1 MWVFSPFYIF
11 VLDDDTK
18 QNKID
23 HSPDYYIL
31 LILVNKDY
39 DIFALFLL
47 SYDEICID
55 KDRQRGESNNT
66 MNWKFELN
74 PKIENDSL
82 FHYQK

>member
-1 MWVFSPFYIF
+1 MGLFPLLYICTGWWYK
-11 VLDDDTK
+11 TK
-18 QNKID
+18 KID
-23 HSPDYYIL
+23 HAPDYYIL